1 MHLLLKRWLTDCCVN
16 KLWEEGP
23 NQQEQLGDSWLFG
36 LDGDDGLDQS
46 SGGLDGEAWS
56 DSGYNIKVESIVL
69 SSDGLNVRWDK
80 QKRED
85 VKIFSSVVAR
95 LEWSF
100 LQSYGS
106 CRLSGKDW
114 AVVSFRCLLDV
125 HPGATR
131 YPVVVQLCSHV
142 WVRSLDHF
150 GLEADLRIQLHK
162 TIRGAASARPLCQQ
176 HPVCSGPL
184 PDAAVLCI
192 SVRKLFSHPPF
203 F

>member
-85 VKIFSSVVAR
+85 VKIFS
-95 LEWSF
+95 
-100 LQSYGS
+100 
-106 CRLSGKDW
+106 
-114 AVVSFRCLLDV
+114 
-125 HPGATR
+125 
-131 YPVVVQLCSHV
+131 
-142 WVRSLDHF
+142 
-150 GLEADLRIQLHK
+150 
-162 TIRGAASARPLCQQ
+162 
-176 HPVCSGPL
+176 
-184 PDAAVLCI
+184 
-192 SVRKLFSHPPF
+192 
-203 F
+203 